1 MTEAT
6 DTAAAATSKDPGV
19 GLRAVAALRRLADQL
34 EALQVANARA
44 AGWSWEDIGI
54 ALGVSRQA
62 VHKKYKSS
70 HTGSGRTGTGHT
82 GSGHTSTG
90 ER

>member
-6 DTAAAATSKDPGV
+6 DAAAAATSRDPGV

-34 EALQVANARA
+34 EALQVRNARA

-54 ALGVSRQA
+54 ALGVTKQA
-62 VHKKYKSS
+62 VHKKYGKSGQTM
-70 HTGSGRTGTGHT
+70 TGQKK
-82 GSGHTSTG
+82 TG